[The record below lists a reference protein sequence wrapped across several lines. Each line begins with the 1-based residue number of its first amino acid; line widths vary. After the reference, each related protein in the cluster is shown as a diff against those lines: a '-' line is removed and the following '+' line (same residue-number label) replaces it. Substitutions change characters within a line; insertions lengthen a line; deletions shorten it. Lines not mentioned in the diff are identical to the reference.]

1 MEFEGRH
8 GVSDEERATP
18 QAIVLDVEVAA
29 DLREA
34 GETDELGKTVDYAA
48 LFEICRAQVEERSY
62 RLLEAIGEGVA
73 ADILGRFGATERVVV
88 TVLKPGVPIDGVLD
102 SAGVV
107 IDRSRSR

>member
-18 QAIVLDVEVAA
+18 QAIILDIEVEA
-29 DLREA
+29 DLRQA
-34 GETDELGKTVDYAA
+34 GTTDDLDKTVDYAA
-48 LFEICRAQVEERSY
+48 LFEICRARVEDHSY

-73 ADILGRFGATERVVV
+73 ADILARFDAAERVVV

-107 IDRSRSR
+107 IERSRSR